1 MGRVAGRDVILGLL
15 ETMGQLRSSVERHEV
30 DIERLNA
37 RMNAMAGRMDDMAN
51 RMDAMTNRLD
61 DVTARL
67 ADLTARMSALAGETG
82 LLRTGMVAMSDD
94 MTAFAGDLKH
104 LAQGYAET
112 NGHLARLTKLL
123 TNYAGSSDERMDEL
137 EARMTKLEK
146 MSA

>member
-51 RMDAMTNRLD
+51 RLDDMTNRLD
-61 DVTARL
+61 DL
-67 ADLTARMSALAGETG
+67 AARMAALAGETG
-82 LLRTGMVAMSDD
+82 LLRTGMAAMSDD

-112 NGHLARLTKLL
+112 NVHLARLTKLL
-123 TNYAGSSDERMDEL
+123 TDYAGSSDERMDEL

-146 MSA
+146 KSA

>member
-1 MGRVAGRDVILGLL
+1 MGSVAGRDVILGLL

-30 DIERLNA
+30 DIERLNT

-51 RMDAMTNRLD
+51 RMDDVTNRMD
-61 DVTARL
+61 DM
-67 ADLTARMSALAGETG
+67 TARMAALAGETG
-82 LLRTGMVAMSDD
+82 LLRTGMVAMSED

-104 LAQGYAET
+104 LAQGYSET

-123 TNYAGSSDERMDEL
+123 TDYAGSSDERMDEL

-146 MSA
+146 KSA